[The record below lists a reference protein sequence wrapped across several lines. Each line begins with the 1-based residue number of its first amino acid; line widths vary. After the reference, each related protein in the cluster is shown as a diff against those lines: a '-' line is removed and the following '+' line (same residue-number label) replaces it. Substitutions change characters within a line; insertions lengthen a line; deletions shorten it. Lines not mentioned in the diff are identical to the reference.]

1 MPKPLEDHVYRRI
14 EWNLHNVKEL
24 EEAEAAIRREIF
36 EGGGPSFDHGLP
48 RGISKHSDPTA
59 NKALALTDCKPR
71 QWLEAI
77 ASTFEYYDPQ
87 SPEGRMARLYYG
99 RNVTIKTVADRM
111 KCTERTIH
119 YYRDDFVFRC
129 ALFAAERG
137 LIRLSN
143 GKRD

>member
-1 MPKPLEDHVYRRI
+1 MPKPLEDQVYRRI
-14 EWNLHNVKEL
+14 EWNLHSVDQL
-24 EEAEAAIRREIF
+24 REAEAAIRREVF

-48 RGISKHSDPTA
+48 RGVSKHSDPTA
-59 NKALALTDCKPR
+59 NKALLLTDCKPR

-77 ASTFEYYDPQ
+77 SATFDYYGPN

-99 RNVTIKTVADRM
+99 RGTTIKAVAARM

-129 ALFAAERG
+129 ALFAAERR
-137 LIRLSN
+137 LIQLSG
-143 GKRD
+143 GKKD